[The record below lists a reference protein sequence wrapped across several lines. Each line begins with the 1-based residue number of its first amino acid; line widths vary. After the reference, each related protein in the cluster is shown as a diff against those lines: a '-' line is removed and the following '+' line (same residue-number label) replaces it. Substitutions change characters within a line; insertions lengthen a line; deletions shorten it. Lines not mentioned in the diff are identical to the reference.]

1 MKEQFTPEATS
12 SGEPAEHSLAAA
24 TDAFAGL
31 LFPTKGKAKK
41 TPGETSPEP
50 TGDAAIEGE
59 DNPEVTEDE
68 PEVTDPDAEET
79 EGDEPEATEESET
92 TDEETDEVEAEEP
105 KPTARARKLRMP
117 DGTEQ
122 EVTEDEAYNGYLRT
136 ADYTRKSQANAEL
149 KKQAETETA
158 QARDIRTKYAAQLE
172 QVKQAMDR
180 MVPKEP
186 NWSELRAR
194 VSADEFSAT
203 FADWQQFSKNRAAV
217 ETEQKRIADETKAD
231 FDKTFAEFRAQEIE
245 KLLQAV
251 PDWRDETKGKAEAAD
266 MAAYARSVNFTDEE
280 VSSVVDHR
288 VLLLLRKAMLWDKL
302 QGAKPKVTAK
312 IGKSKIKSA
321 PAGSPAG
328 KPQPIN
334 SEKRAK
340 DALQKSGSVKD
351 AADVFST
358 MLTRKGS
365 PSRAA

>member
-1 MKEQFTPEATS
+1 MQEIITPEATS

-24 TDAFAGL
+24 ADAFAGL

-50 TGDAAIEGE
+50 TDEPAIEGE
-59 DNPEVTEDE
+59 DNPELTEDTSEE
-68 PEVTDPDAEET
+68 PES
-79 EGDEPEATEESET
+79 GDEPEDTDEVPEDETPET

-149 KKQAETETA
+149 KKQADAEMA
-158 QARDIRTKYAAQLE
+158 QAREVRTKHLAQLE

-186 NWSELRAR
+186 DWSALRAR
-194 VSADEFSAT
+194 VSPEEFSAT

-217 ETEQKRIADETKAD
+217 ETEQKRIADEAKAD

-245 KLLQAV
+245 KLLQAI
-251 PDWRDETKGKAEAAD
+251 PEWRDENKGKAEAAD
-266 MAAYARSVNFTDEE
+266 VAAYARSANFTDEE

-302 QGAKPKVTAK
+302 QGVKPKVTAK

-328 KPQPIN
+328 KPQPAS

-340 DALQKSGSVKD
+340 DALQKSGSVND

-358 MLTRKGS
+358 MLNRKG
-365 PSRAA
+365 PKARAA